1 MKVNFFR
8 RSQAHLDQLFQEA
21 AELIEQASHYI
32 HLMIVAMVDSNQEG
46 MNLAMDKLL
55 EMEKDFDNKSDLIVE
70 RLYSREVMTFSRSD
84 RLDLIN
90 KMDNVVDHIINNSRR
105 AHSYSPT
112 YIPPEVATSLKII
125 AQNAREIGMNVKE
138 AVLNLFSNF
147 AEAEHQIIQIRTL
160 QRSARNILWTTIH
173 DLFQQVEDPR
183 DLLYFDRFLRD
194 LRLTYDKISDL
205 GTTIRS
211 LIFKYRL

>member
-1 MKVNFFR
+1 
-8 RSQAHLDQLFQEA
+8 
-21 AELIEQASHYI
+21 
-32 HLMIVAMVDSNQEG
+32 
-46 MNLAMDKLL
+46 
-55 EMEKDFDNKSDLIVE
+55 
-70 RLYSREVMTFSRSD
+70 
-84 RLDLIN
+84 
-90 KMDNVVDHIINNSRR
+90 MDNVVDHIVNNSRR

-112 YIPPEVATSLKII
+112 CIPPEVAASMKII
-125 AQNAREIGMNVKE
+125 AQNSKEIGMNVKK

-147 AEAEHQIIQIRTL
+147 AEAEDQIIQIRTL
-160 QRSARNILWTTIH
+160 QRLARNILWTTIY